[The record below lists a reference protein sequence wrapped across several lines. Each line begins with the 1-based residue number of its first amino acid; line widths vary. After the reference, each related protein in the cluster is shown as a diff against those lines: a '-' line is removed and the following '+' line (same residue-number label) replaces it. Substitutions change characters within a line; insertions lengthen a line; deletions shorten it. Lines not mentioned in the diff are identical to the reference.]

1 MTNPMT
7 SPTINRVRGGAAAAS
22 ALAALLSLLLLAA
35 PRAAQARSQAVLP
48 YPLAEVWPTAVR
60 YLRVDRGATLREKD
74 ADSGYILFDLPEA
87 QKSYKG
93 SLEFV
98 RSNDE
103 DREATRIVVNLPD
116 LPRHFEL
123 SLIEKLT
130 AKVKDEYGSPAP
142 PVPRKPAPE
151 PPKRGAPDAGVLPRP
166 IQGEL
171 PRPERRP

>member
-1 MTNPMT
+1 MSHPG
-7 SPTINRVRGGAAAAS
+7 RRF
-22 ALAALLSLLLLAA
+22 ALAALTTGTLTLIAA
-35 PRAAQARSQAVLP
+35 LTTPRSALARSQSVLP
-48 YPLAEVWPTAVR
+48 YPLAEVWPTAIR
-60 YLRVDRGATLREKD
+60 YLRIDRGATLREKD
-74 ADSGYILFDLPEA
+74 AESGYILFDLPEA

-98 RSNDE
+98 HTTDGE
-103 DREATRIVVNLPD
+103 DREATRIVINLPD

-123 SLIEKLT
+123 TLLEKLT

-142 PVPRKPAPE
+142 AVPRKPKPE

-166 IQGEL
+166 SQGEL